1 MKTCSLA
8 SVSCEMKKMSTLVAP
23 KDFSPVEDAEAIK
36 EACQG
41 WGTDERAIIS
51 VLGHRNMFQ
60 RRLIRLA
67 YEEVYHED
75 LIRQLQSELSGHFE
89 TAMCHWILDP
99 ADRDAVFAN
108 LALKKAT
115 PNHRVIVELASLK
128 SPEELL
134 AIRRAYKFRYRRSL
148 EEDVAAH
155 TSGDVRRILVALASA
170 YRYDGDDIDKEMVK
184 LEATILYDEI
194 HTNAFNHE
202 ELIRILSTRS
212 KVQLNST
219 FNHYRDIHGTS
230 ITKGLSGDPA
240 DEYLAGL
247 RTAIRCIK
255 EPKKYLAKVLRT
267 AVNAVVTDEDALS
280 RVILTCAEK
289 DLAEIKELF
298 FRRNSTSLEE
308 AVANSTSGDF
318 KNFLLT
324 LLGSEDI

>member
-1 MKTCSLA
+1 
-8 SVSCEMKKMSTLVAP
+8 MSTLVAP

-36 EACQG
+36 KACQG

-75 LIRQLQSELSGHFE
+75 LITQLQSELSGHFE
-89 TAMCHWILDP
+89 RAVCHWILDP

-108 LALKKAT
+108 SSLKKAT
-115 PNHRVIVELASLK
+115 PDHRVIVELACLR

-134 AIRRAYKFRYRRSL
+134 GIKRAYKFRYRRSL

-155 TSGDVRRILVALASA
+155 TSGDIRKVLVALASS
-170 YRYDGDDIDKEMVK
+170 YRYDGDDIDREMAK
-184 LEATILYDEI
+184 LEASILHDEI
-194 HTNAFNHE
+194 HLNAFNRE

-212 KVQLNST
+212 KVQLNAT
-219 FNHYRDIHGTS
+219 FNLYRDIHGTS
-230 ITKGLSGDPA
+230 ITKGLSGDPEN
-240 DEYLAGL
+240 EYLAGL

-255 EPKKYLAKVLRT
+255 EPKKYLAKVLR
-267 AVNAVVTDEDALS
+267 AAMNAVVTDEDTLG
-280 RVILTCAEK
+280 RVILTSAEK

-298 FRRNSTSLEE
+298 FKRNSSSLEE
-308 AVANSTSGDF
+308 AVANNTSGDL
-318 KNFLLT
+318 KDFLLT
-324 LLGSEDI
+324 LLGSEDM

>member
-1 MKTCSLA
+1 MG
-8 SVSCEMKKMSTLVAP
+8 TLVAP
-23 KDFSPVEDAEAIK
+23 KDFSPVDDAEAIK
-36 EACQG
+36 KACQG

-89 TAMCHWILDP
+89 RAVCHWILDP

-115 PNHRVIVELASLK
+115 PDHRVIVEIACLK

-134 AIRRAYKFRYRRSL
+134 GIRRAYKFRYRRSL

-155 TSGDVRRILVALASA
+155 TSGDVRKILVALASA

-184 LEATILYDEI
+184 LEASILHDEI
-194 HTNAFNHE
+194 HGNAFNHE
-202 ELIRILSTRS
+202 ELNRILSTRS

-230 ITKGLSGDPA
+230 ITQGLSGDPA
-240 DEYLAGL
+240 NEYLAGL
-247 RTAIRCIK
+247 RTAVRCIK
-255 EPKKYLAKVLRT
+255 DPKRYLAKVLRT

-280 RVILTCAEK
+280 RVIVTCAEK
-289 DLAEIKELF
+289 DMGEIKELF
-298 FRRNSTSLEE
+298 FKRNSTSLEE
-308 AVANSTSGDF
+308 AVANNTSGDF
-318 KNFLLT
+318 KDFLLT